1 MAIPDRFLDD
11 LTQRCDIVDV
21 ISRYVV
27 LKKQGSGYVGL
38 CPFHSEKMP
47 SFHVQREKGFFHCF
61 GCGAGGGVIQF
72 VMLAENLPFPEAVA
86 KLAGEV
92 GLTVPEDAQNAASP
106 DGEASAGDTPI
117 EEGKDADFTDAER

>member
-38 CPFHSEKMP
+38 CPFHSEKTP
-47 SFHVQREKGFFHCF
+47 SFHVQREKGFS
-61 GCGAGGGVIQF
+61 
-72 VMLAENLPFPEAVA
+72 
-86 KLAGEV
+86 
-92 GLTVPEDAQNAASP
+92 T
-106 DGEASAGDTPI
+106 ASA
-117 EEGKDADFTDAER
+117 AAQAAV